1 VNNCDVLNSQSC
13 KDDPVRPV
21 CRIADPV
28 GNVACQP
35 DLGGNVGDP
44 CAKEEQC
51 GPVQK
56 CAWRESLGVP
66 QTAKTCRRLC
76 RVTPE
81 CGNSVCPQDQG
92 VCVHFKRDPEGVGEC
107 TPDFDQEVYCHKVD
121 GGVLPTPMQTPA
133 DAGTG

>member
-1 VNNCDVLNSQSC
+1 SVEQPPGSGTFIKHSAHVSFCVPVNNCDVLNSKSC
-13 KDDPVRPV
+13 KNNGDPSRPV

-35 DLGGNVGDP
+35 DLGGEVGDP

-76 RVTPE
+76 RI
-81 CGNSVCPQDQG
+81 
-92 VCVHFKRDPEGVGEC
+92 
-107 TPDFDQEVYCHKVD
+107 
-121 GGVLPTPMQTPA
+121 M
-133 DAGTG
+133 